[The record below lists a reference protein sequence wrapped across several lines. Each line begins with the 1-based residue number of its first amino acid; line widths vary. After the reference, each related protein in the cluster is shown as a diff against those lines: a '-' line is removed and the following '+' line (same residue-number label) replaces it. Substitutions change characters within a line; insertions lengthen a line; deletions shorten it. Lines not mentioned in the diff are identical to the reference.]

1 MINLEK
7 NNINL
12 LIDFDSTIIQT
23 ETIEEIANISLK
35 KNPDREHILKKITD
49 LTNKAMNGEIDFPE
63 ALEKRLELL
72 NSNRKHIKET
82 TNLLKNKLVIICR
95 RPTYNFNLISIIIFY
110 MAIFIFNFKSCRK
123 ILYF

>member
-35 KNPDREHILKKITD
+35 KNPDREYILKKITD

-82 TNLLKNKLVIICR
+82 TNLLKNKLKANLNLRYFISYLALICVPESTSMPFR
-95 RPTYNFNLISIIIFY
+95 F
-110 MAIFIFNFKSCRK
+110 
-123 ILYF
+123 